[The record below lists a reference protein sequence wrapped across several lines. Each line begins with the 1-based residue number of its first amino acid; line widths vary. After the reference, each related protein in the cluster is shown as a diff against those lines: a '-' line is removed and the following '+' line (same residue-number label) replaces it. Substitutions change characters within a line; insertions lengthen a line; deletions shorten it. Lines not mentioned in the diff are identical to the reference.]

1 MVDSKT
7 NGLEEK
13 QDMTALEQDD
23 LENVTG
29 GYIFYAPWHEDYKWE
44 VIDDKTLGV
53 WGRYQT
59 EEDAKKA
66 AEILGQSDEVI
77 KSKRK
82 LERMRK
88 ERDKNPGSRDN
99 INRYLWG
106 R

>member
-1 MVDSKT
+1 MKDSKT

-29 GYIFYAPWHEDYKWE
+29 GYIFRAPWHEDYKWE
-44 VIDDKTLGV
+44 VINDKTLGV
-53 WGRYQT
+53 MGRYKT
-59 EEDAKKA
+59 EEA
-66 AEILGQSDEVI
+66 AQRAAINLGQDNKVI
-77 KSKRK
+77 KSKHQ

-99 INRYLWG
+99 INY
-106 R
+106 